1 MFDYSIET
9 VREYILEDPNTG
21 TYDEIK
27 SRLAFIQDKVK
38 NMKKIKEVGPTF
50 IFGSLE
56 ARDDLTRNG
65 IMLCI
70 IADGKEYFVKIN
82 SEQKMIN
89 LLKKVCERLNKVP
102 ENHYLVYDNSTM
114 NNDSVIHDILI
125 KLKSYQNIS
134 NVGTFYL
141 FEK

>member
-9 VREYILEDPNTG
+9 VREYILEEPNTG
-21 TYDEIK
+21 SYNEIK

-38 NMKKIKEVGPTF
+38 NMKKIKEVGHTYTF
-50 IFGSLE
+50 GCIE

-70 IADGKEYFVKIN
+70 IADSKEYFVKIN
-82 SEQKMIN
+82 SEQKMFD
-89 LLKKVCERLNKVP
+89 LLEKVCERLNKLP
-102 ENHYLVYDNSTM
+102 EHHYLVYDNSTM
-114 NNDSVIHDILI
+114 DNNDLIHDILI
-125 KLKSYQNIS
+125 KLRSYQKINE
-134 NVGTFYL
+134 VGTVYL